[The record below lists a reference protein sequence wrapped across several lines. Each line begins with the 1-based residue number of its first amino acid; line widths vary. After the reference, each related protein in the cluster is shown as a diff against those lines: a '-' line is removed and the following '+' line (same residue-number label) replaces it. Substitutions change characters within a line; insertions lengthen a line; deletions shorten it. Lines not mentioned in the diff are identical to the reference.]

1 MNGVI
6 NIVLVPAALLFLS
19 AHYVVGQETRLG
31 YNSEVPTT
39 FEVTLNLRNVE
50 LRHYY
55 EKETPTVETLK
66 YKETIIF
73 CNFDIVNRNTSNE
86 NLFVFGG
93 YNINLL
99 DENGLPQYSIMYG
112 ITDSDENKYLPG
124 EFKVDTWFISK
135 DVPKETNI
143 NEALLYCTPSPK
155 GQIGVEFFNWGESY
169 NGFFAVGS
177 TKRKDPANEISFK
190 LLVKENIDKIEKN
203 CESPSC

>member
-86 NLFVFGG
+86 L
-93 YNINLL
+93 
-99 DENGLPQYSIMYG
+99 
-112 ITDSDENKYLPG
+112 K
-124 EFKVDTWFISK
+124 
-135 DVPKETNI
+135 PKEV
-143 NEALLYCTPSPK
+143 S
-155 GQIGVEFFNWGESY
+155 FFIFKSY
-169 NGFFAVGS
+169 
-177 TKRKDPANEISFK
+177 
-190 LLVKENIDKIEKN
+190 
-203 CESPSC
+203 